1 MSIVKLNNRGVRSVT
16 AFGSLTS
23 GSMTFIKKLT
33 ASSSATLSFV
43 DGSSDVVLDNTYKE
57 YLFTFK
63 DIHPATDGAEFQF
76 NGSDDDSS
84 HSYDVTKTTTFF
96 QSQHDEGDSYTNLGY
111 LTGNDLAQGTGF
123 QDLGRNVGND
133 NDQSCSGYLHLFNP
147 SSTTFVKHFIARF
160 NNAQDISSTHYS
172 AETLIAGYFNDTDD
186 ITAIQFKF
194 SSGNIDAGDI
204 CLYGIN

>member
-1 MSIVKLNNRGVRSVT
+1 MGLISNGTTIFDAGALDSGIAK
-16 AFGSLTS
+16 

-43 DGSSDVVLDNTYKE
+43 DGSSSVVLDNTYKE
-57 YLFTFK
+57 YLFTFNN
-63 DIHPATDGAEFQF
+63 IHPATDGAEFQF

-84 HSYDVTKTTTFF
+84 HSYDITKTTTFF

-111 LTGNDLAQGTGF
+111 LTGNDLAQATGF

-147 SSTTFVKHFIARF
+147 SSGVFVKNFIARL

-194 SSGNIDAGDI
+194 SSGNIDSGDI
-204 CLYGIN
+204 CLYGIS